1 MVLILQT
8 LDACKGKPGLGTFAM
23 RIFSR
28 VLKTVI
34 PSSSPIYSRIPFR
47 DYDESGP
54 LLSRAM
60 EPAESFEMEE
70 KAAKPRRARILPF
83 RRIWTKNVICTL
95 TAQAFF
101 DFQMG

>member
-1 MVLILQT
+1 MRM
-8 LDACKGKPGLGTFAM
+8 FA
-23 RIFSR
+23 RL
-28 VLKTVI
+28 LKCVI
-34 PSSSPIYSRIPFR
+34 PSSSPMYSRIPFR

-54 LLSRAM
+54 LLTRAM

-70 KAAKPRRARILPF
+70 KAARPRHKHILPF

-101 DFQMG
+101 DFQMGYVGQFR